1 MKKYIII
8 GTTTYDET
16 LYFDGKLYRTKQS
29 VKAAFE
35 AVAASWETKG
45 YKGEF
50 IKSDTLLLTDDEDY
64 LCLVYK
70 IFEF

>member
-35 AVAASWETKG
+35 AVAAS
-45 YKGEF
+45 
-50 IKSDTLLLTDDEDY
+50 
-64 LCLVYK
+64 
-70 IFEF
+70 